1 MMLEDRYTLELERAI
16 YNFRLAG
23 DDGEFEPVFNAF
35 NAGIAHDMKVL
46 VVPDSCPDGEVWF
59 FTSESEATFEGCED
73 CRIVPIS
80 SIISAGGHIWKG
92 VRSIRINP
100 FDLAFVFGD
109 ELLKLFKAYFSKSFI
124 QIINCSVTTVH
135 VGAIVNAANSTLLG
149 GGGVDG
155 AIHRLAGPAL
165 KEECRKFGGCKTGGA
180 VITKPYNIDYVDAII
195 HTVGP
200 IYSGEPSD
208 RVDLISCYQNS
219 LELAYE
225 NKITSI
231 AFPCISTGAYGYPL
245 EEACMIAVFSMVEWF
260 GRHPDVPM
268 NVYFCCFR
276 PEEYA
281 MYRSILIK

>member
-59 FTSESEATFEGCED
+59 FTSESEASFSGLKSFK
-73 CRIVPIS
+73 IIPIS
-80 SIISAGGHIWKG
+80 SVISAGGHIWEG
-92 VRSIRINP
+92 VRTIRINP
-100 FDLAFVFGD
+100 FNLAFVFGD